1 MPVKLRR
8 PKTRT
13 TRVTDEAIQ
22 AFELCEEIA
31 AAGLDEAWEDEG
43 GRRREY
49 LTALQSLH
57 GELSL
62 RPWEA
67 SPVDVLDEGSCP
79 WEGNLYAASWP
90 KAQELRREL
99 LTAIKRR
106 R

>member
-1 MPVKLRR
+1 MPAKLRR
-8 PKTRT
+8 PKKRT
-13 TRVTDEAIQ
+13 MQISDEAVA
-22 AFELCEEIA
+22 AFRLCEEIA
-31 AAGLDEAWEDEG
+31 AAGQHEAWEDEG
-43 GRRREY
+43 GRRQEY
-49 LTALQSLH
+49 LTAHRSLH

>member
-1 MPVKLRR
+1 MPVKRR
-8 PKTRT
+8 RAKARNATI
-13 TRVTDEAIQ
+13 TDEAIQ

-31 AAGLDEAWEDEG
+31 AAGLAEAWEDDG
-43 GRRREY
+43 GRRDEY
-49 LTALQSLH
+49 LTAHLSLH

-62 RPWEA
+62 RSWEA
-67 SPVDVLDEGSCP
+67 SPADVPDSGACP